1 MSTQFL
7 TRNALQAALITD
19 SYQIQK
25 YNHDE
30 SEYYATRGGTENNLL
45 TENSESRS
53 EDDENENE
61 NENAN
66 GGSEDLFKINTQKS
80 NQKMI
85 EKNNSLPALT
95 SIPL

>member
-1 MSTQFL
+1 MIDYLGDLGGLIDIIYIIGGLLTLFL

-53 EDDENENE
+53 EDDDD
-61 NENAN
+61 ENAN
-66 GGSEDLFKINTQKS
+66 GGS
-80 NQKMI
+80 
-85 EKNNSLPALT
+85 
-95 SIPL
+95 